1 MVENNVMIEKSI
13 SKKKIQPKRV
23 KQKKLSISKVILYAV
38 LIFWAVTTIF
48 PFIWVVINSFKPS
61 AELLTSSFS
70 LPKEFTLDNYKNAF
84 DNLNILR
91 AYGMSFL
98 ISGSVTVGVI
108 VLSSMMAF
116 AMTRYKFRGK
126 VILDGLLVESLMFPV
141 FSTIIPVYQMMI
153 KWGLLNSATSVIL
166 PQIASNLSFATIVMM
181 GFMRSIPIDIE
192 ESAYMEGASVFTV
205 FTRIIVPISKPAIS
219 TVAIFSF
226 LWSYNDLFVQTTMI
240 GKRANYPVCAL
251 LNEISSK
258 YGTDYGLMAASV
270 TIILVP
276 VFVVYLLLQKNIIKG
291 LTAGAIKG

>member
-1 MVENNVMIEKSI
+1 MVESSINKKAIAPKSKKEKSF
-13 SKKKIQPKRV
+13 SFSQF
-23 KQKKLSISKVILYAV
+23 VIYAV
-38 LIFWAVTTIF
+38 LIVWAVTTIF
-48 PFIWVVINSFKPS
+48 PFIWVIVNSFKPS
-61 AELLTSSFS
+61 AELLQSSFS
-70 LPKEFTLDNYKNAF
+70 LPKEFTFANYQNAF
-84 DNLNILR
+84 SNLNILR

-98 ISGSVTVGVI
+98 ISGSVTIGVI

-116 AMTRYKFRGK
+116 AFTRYSFRGK
-126 VILDGLLVESLMFPV
+126 GFLDALLVASLMFPV

-153 KWGLLNSATSVIL
+153 KWGLLNTPIAVIL
-166 PQIASNLSFATIVMM
+166 PQIAGNLSFATIVMM
-181 GFMRSIPIDIE
+181 GFMRAIPLDME
-192 ESAYMEGASVFTV
+192 EAAYIEGAGVFTV
-205 FTRIIVPISKPAIS
+205 FSRIIVPISKPSIS

-240 GKRANYPVCAL
+240 GRRANYPVCAL

-276 VFVVYLLLQKNIIKG
+276 VFIVYMLLQKNIIKG

>member
-1 MVENNVMIEKSI
+1 MVDNSVMVEKTIRKNKTKTKRFT
-13 SKKKIQPKRV
+13 KKKVSVSR
-23 KQKKLSISKVILYAV
+23 VILYAV

-48 PFIWVVINSFKPS
+48 PFIWVIINSFKPS
-61 AELLTSSFS
+61 SELLTSSFS
-70 LPKEFTLDNYKNAF
+70 LPKEFTLDNYRNAF
-84 DNLNILR
+84 NNLNILR

-126 VILDGLLVESLMFPV
+126 VILDGLLIASLMFPV

-192 ESAYMEGASVFTV
+192 ESAYMEGANVFTV

-270 TIILVP
+270 TIILIP
-276 VFVVYLLLQKNIIKG
+276 VFIVYLLLQKNIIKG
-291 LTAGAIKG
+291 LTAGAVKG

>member
-1 MVENNVMIEKSI
+1 MSENTILKKKSI
-13 SKKKIQPKRV
+13 MKSKKKIN
-23 KQKKLSISKVILYAV
+23 ISRYIIYTILVI
-38 LIFWAVTTIF
+38 WAITTIF
-48 PFIWVVINSFKPS
+48 PFVWVIINSFKPS
-61 AELLTSSFS
+61 SELLTSSFS

-91 AYGMSFL
+91 AYGMSFF
-98 ISGSVTVGVI
+98 ISGSVTIGVI
-108 VLSSMMAF
+108 ILASMMSF
-116 AMTRYKFRGK
+116 ALTRYNFKGK
-126 VILDGLLVESLMFPV
+126 WVLDSILIVSLMFPV

-153 KWGLLNSATSVIL
+153 KWELLNTPIAVIL

-181 GFMRSIPIDIE
+181 GFMRAIPLEIE
-192 ESAYMEGASVFTV
+192 ESAYIEGANVFTV

-240 GKRANYPVCAL
+240 GRRVNYPVCAL

-270 TIILVP
+270 AIILVP
-276 VFVVYLLLQKNIIKG
+276 VFIIYLLLQKNIIKG
-291 LTAGAIKG
+291 LTAGAVKG

>member
-1 MVENNVMIEKSI
+1 MIENTI
-13 SKKKIQPKRV
+13 SKKSITPKSMN
-23 KQKKLSISKVILYAV
+23 KNSFTFSKFIIYAILI
-38 LIFWAVTTIF
+38 LWAVTTIF
-48 PFIWVVINSFKPS
+48 PFIWVILNSFKPS

-70 LPKEFTLDNYKNAF
+70 LPKEFTLANYKNAF
-84 DNLNILR
+84 DNLNILK

-98 ISGSVTVGVI
+98 ISGSVTIGVI
-108 VLSSMMAF
+108 VLASMMAF
-116 AMTRYKFRGK
+116 ALTRYSFRGK
-126 VILDGLLVESLMFPV
+126 GFLDALLVASLMFPV

-153 KWGLLNSATSVIL
+153 KWDLLNSAIAVIL

-181 GFMRSIPIDIE
+181 GFMRAIPIDME
-192 ESAYMEGASVFTV
+192 EAAYIEGANVFTV
-205 FTRIIVPISKPAIS
+205 FSRIIVPISKPSIS

-240 GKRANYPVCAL
+240 GDRTKYPVCAL

-276 VFVVYLLLQKNIIKG
+276 VFIVYMLLQKNIIKG